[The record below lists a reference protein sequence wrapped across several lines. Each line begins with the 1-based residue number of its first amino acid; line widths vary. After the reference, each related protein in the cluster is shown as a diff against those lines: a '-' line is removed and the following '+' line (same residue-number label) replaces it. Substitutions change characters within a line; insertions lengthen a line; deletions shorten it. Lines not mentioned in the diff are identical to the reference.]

1 MKAIIRDYSNIRNW
15 VTHKGGRMQLTQR
28 ILLAM
33 ILAIVLGSVTQQLL
47 LWPEIPSWLS
57 MTLSEG
63 LAGGIFYVGGQIFV
77 ASLKVLVVPLVF
89 VSLVSG
95 TCQLQGQSS
104 LGWLSLKTISLYLL
118 TTAIAITLAIIAAEI
133 LEPGMSIALSTNA
146 EFEAPA
152 AQPLSQVFINIFP
165 NNPIKAMADGNML
178 QVIVFAILIGLAIS
192 RSGVHG
198 QRLSQQ
204 FQDWNEVMMTLVT
217 LLMTLAPY
225 GVFCLLFTLFAKQG
239 IGVIGDLA
247 LYMATVLLVLAVHA
261 FCVYPT
267 LLKIF
272 AGLSPLVFLRKMRNT
287 QVFAFSTASSSATI
301 PVTLRTVQQRLGVE
315 NRIASFTVPLGATIN
330 MDGTA
335 IMQGVATVFIAQAFN
350 IDLSLTDY
358 LLVVATATLAS
369 VGTAGVPGVG
379 LVTLAMVLQQVGLP
393 VEGIALIIGVDRLLD
408 MVRTAVNVTGDA
420 TVSCIVAKSENA
432 IDKVTFNDKH
442 AGQTDLNT
450 NSVEV
455 KS

>member
-1 MKAIIRDYSNIRNW
+1 MN
-15 VTHKGGRMQLTQR
+15 LTQR

-33 ILAIVLGSVTQQLL
+33 TLAIVLGSLTQQLL
-47 LWPEIPSWLS
+47 LWPEIPSWLAS
-57 MTLSEG
+57 VLDDG

-89 VSLVSG
+89 VSLVCG

-104 LGWLSLKTISLYLL
+104 LGWLSLKTITLYLL
-118 TTAIAITLAIIAAEI
+118 TTAIAISIAILLAEL
-133 LEPGMSIALSTNA
+133 LEPGLGIAMTASAT
-146 EFEAPA
+146 FEAPTP
-152 AQPLSQVFINIFP
+152 QPLSQVFINIFP
-165 NNPIKAMADGNML
+165 NNPVRAMSEGNML

-198 QRLSQQ
+198 DRLAQQ
-204 FQDWNEVMMTLVT
+204 FQDWNEIMMTLVT
-217 LLMTLAPY
+217 LLMKLAPY
-225 GVFCLLFTLFAKQG
+225 GVFCLLFSLFAKQG

-247 LYMATVLLVLAVHA
+247 LYMVTVLLVLAIHMFA
-261 FCVYPT
+261 VYPT
-267 LLKIF
+267 LLKAL
-272 AGLSPLVFLRKMRNT
+272 AGLTPIMFLRKMRNT

-301 PVTLRTVQQRLGVE
+301 PVTLRTIEQRLGVN

-335 IMQGVATVFIAQAFN
+335 IMQGVATVFIAQAFG
-350 IDLSLTDY
+350 LELTLIDY

-420 TVSCIVAKSENA
+420 TVSCIVASSENA
-432 IDKVTFNDKH
+432 IDRDVFNDIN
-442 AGQTDLNT
+442 AGQSDLNMNT
-450 NSVEV
+450 VE
-455 KS
+455 SQS